1 MMSAFLK
8 WKIAAVLFLQVCF
21 FVVDAQNIPVAQKH
35 SSANLIQIDLYE
47 AYKNAQTY
55 PLSTIAKNIEYLP
68 LETNED
74 CLLNS
79 SFINDITITSKDII
93 ISVYEDKCY
102 HFSRQGK
109 FLNTIGSMG
118 KGPKEFTKL
127 RSSVVDTINR
137 WVYTVDWDK
146 LMKYDFEGNFLEK
159 YKVEKNSLGMLSVM
173 LQPGQILMGNGF
185 YEFAK
190 AGERYSGYVFS
201 DKNKNHISKIACEKK
216 DKIPFCVC
224 APSIYNYNNE
234 TYFSDYWSD
243 TIYRVNA
250 SNVLEA
256 YAVLNKGNFEYR
268 STEDRSMTGGKNTG
282 EGNIIGISRMAE
294 SQRFIF
300 VVSDKGTYI
309 FDKKENKTLC
319 ANWIKKPN
327 IWVNLENDITSV
339 PFRILSN
346 APNTIQNGKLIS
358 FSDAYQFFEDGIDT
372 TNPEVK
378 KLLQKLQS
386 DDNPVLVLVKLKE

>member
-1 MMSAFLK
+1 MSTFLK

-35 SSANLIQIDLYE
+35 SSGNLIQIDLYE

-55 PLSTIAKNIEYLP
+55 PLSTIAKSIEYLP
-68 LETNED
+68 LETTNA

-79 SFINDITITSKDII
+79 TYINDITITSEDII
-93 ISVYEDKCY
+93 VSVYEDKCY

-159 YKVEKNSLGMLSVM
+159 YKVEKNSLGMLNVM
-173 LQPGQILMGNGF
+173 LQSGQILMGNGS
-185 YEFAK
+185 YQYVK

-201 DKNKNHISKIACEKK
+201 DKNKNNISKIACEKK

-224 APSIYNYNNE
+224 YPSMYNFKNE
-234 TYFSDYWSD
+234 TYFSDYWCD
-243 TIYRVNA
+243 TIYKVKNP
-250 SNVLEA
+250 NTLEA

-268 STEDRSMTGGKNTG
+268 STEDKSMKGGKNTG

-300 VVSDKGTYI
+300 VVSDKGTYV
-309 FDKKENKTLC
+309 FDKKENKTFC
-319 ANWIKKPN
+319 ASWIEKPN
-327 IWVNLENDITSV
+327 IWVNFENDITSV
-339 PFRILSN
+339 PFRILNN
-346 APNTIQNGKLIS
+346 APNTIQDGKLIS

-372 TNPEVK
+372 TDPKVK
-378 KLLQKLQS
+378 KLLQKLQP